1 MNTEDTLKKTV
12 EVATDTAIVTT
23 GASILK
29 KLNDFLTETKTH
41 EKTFDFRAGYL
52 QAITDATAAVTLVV
66 NEKHSMK
73 NE

>member
-1 MNTEDTLKKTV
+1 MNTKDTLEKV
-12 EVATDTAIVTT
+12 AEVANDTAVAMT

-29 KLNDFLTETKTH
+29 KLNDFLKEASGK

-52 QAITDATAAVTLVV
+52 QAITDAASAVTSVV

>member
-12 EVATDTAIVTT
+12 EVATDTAIVTI

-29 KLNDFLTETKTH
+29 KLNDFLLEAKTH

-52 QAITDATAAVTLVV
+52 QAITDAAAAVTLVV